1 MSRSVFSQG
10 DEGKSWYI
18 ILKGS
23 VQCIIYS
30 KGVVETLH
38 EGDDFGK
45 LSLVNNSPRSAFILV
60 TRDRCSSSRL
70 SNIRT
75 ATIVL
80 NEDNTHFLRV
90 DKDDFNRV
98 LRDVEANTIR
108 LKEHGKDV
116 LMLDKVP
123 INVKNADGTYQVC
136 YK

>member
-1 MSRSVFSQG
+1 MA
-10 DEGKSWYI
+10 
-18 ILKGS
+18 
-23 VQCIIYS
+23 
-30 KGVVETLH
+30 GVH
-38 EGDDFGK
+38 PF
-45 LSLVNNSPRSAFILV
+45 LV
-60 TRDRCSSSRL
+60 

-116 LMLDKVP
+116 LILDKVP